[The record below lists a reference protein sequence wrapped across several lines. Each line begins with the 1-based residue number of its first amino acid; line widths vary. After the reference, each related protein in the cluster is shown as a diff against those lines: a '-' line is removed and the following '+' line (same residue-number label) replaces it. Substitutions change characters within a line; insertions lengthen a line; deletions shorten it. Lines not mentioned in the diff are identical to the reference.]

1 MSLSGNLFV
10 ADSLNNRIVVY
21 SSLSGNSLIDTT
33 PINVLGQSSFNTTLP
48 GSGELELNQ
57 PGLITYDTKY
67 DCLWVADVNNNRIM
81 RYSNLLSQPMAKT
94 NSSVDVLLSFSGRT
108 PSVALAPKGKL
119 HFFYSYANK
128 CINKSKCRR
137 TPTLSQH
144 DNGVR
149 CQWKLCPISFISS
162 SRLFNFQCI
171 DAQQTQNWQFK
182 TTLLR
187 YPIKKKK
194 KIFIN
199 Y

>member
-1 MSLSGNLFV
+1 MFQTFYRNATVSVLSPSATDIYDQFNGSYGTHGEGQNSMDYPGGLAMSLSGNLFV

-137 TPTLSQH
+137 TPTLS
-144 DNGVR
+144 
-149 CQWKLCPISFISS
+149 
-162 SRLFNFQCI
+162 
-171 DAQQTQNWQFK
+171 
-182 TTLLR
+182 
-187 YPIKKKK
+187 
-194 KIFIN
+194 
-199 Y
+199 